1 MRSLFAA
8 LPLLVAAT
16 VPAAAQ
22 ETRPEQTAASPD
34 GSIVLTVSTDN
45 DQRPIW
51 SLSRKGKLL
60 IASSKL
66 GFLLTDGIALQRGFA
81 IESAER
87 ASGDTRWE
95 QPWGR
100 SEEHTSEL
108 QSLMRIS
115 YAVFCLKKKNI
126 DHHQQH
132 TA

>member
-8 LPLLVAAT
+8 LPLL
-16 VPAAAQ
+16 AAAAAPAIAQ
-22 ETRPEQTAASPD
+22 DAWPQQTAASPD

-66 GFLLTDGIALQRGFA
+66 GFLLTDGIALQRGLA

-87 ASGDTRWE
+87 PSGDKLRE
-95 QPWGR
+95 GSGR
-100 SEEHTSEL
+100 E
-108 QSLMRIS
+108 
-115 YAVFCLKKKNI
+115 KG
-126 DHHQQH
+126 
-132 TA
+132 